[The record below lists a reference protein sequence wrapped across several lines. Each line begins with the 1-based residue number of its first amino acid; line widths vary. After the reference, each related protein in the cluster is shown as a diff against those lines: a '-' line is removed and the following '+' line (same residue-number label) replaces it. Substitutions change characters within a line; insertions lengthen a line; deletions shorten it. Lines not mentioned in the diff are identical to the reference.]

1 MNKTGIFYGSSTGNT
16 ELIARKIAGKLGADV
31 FDVSNNP
38 LSAIAEC
45 SNLILGTS
53 TWGFGDL
60 QDDWDSFLPKLA
72 AADLSGKTIALF
84 GLGDA
89 DGYPDTFVDGMGLI
103 YEALQDKGCRFV
115 GMVPQSGYTGDA
127 SKALIADKYVG
138 LPLDVDNQSKLT
150 DKRITDWLEVIV
162 PELL

>member
-1 MNKTGIFYGSSTGNT
+1 M
-16 ELIARKIAGKLGADV
+16 
-31 FDVSNNP
+31 
-38 LSAIAEC
+38 
-45 SNLILGTS
+45 
-53 TWGFGDL
+53 

-72 AADLSGKTIALF
+72 TANLSGKTIALF

-103 YEALQDKGCRFV
+103 YEALQNKGCRFV
-115 GMVPQSGYTGDA
+115 GMVSQSGYTGDA
-127 SKALIADKYVG
+127 SKALIGDKYVG

-150 DKRITDWLEVIV
+150 DKRITDWLEVVV

>member
-1 MNKTGIFYGSSTGNT
+1 MNKTGVFYGSSTGNT
-16 ELIARKIAGKLGADV
+16 EIIARKIAGKLGADV
-31 FDVSNNP
+31 FDVSTNP
-38 LSAIAEC
+38 LKAAEDC

-60 QDDWDSFLPKLA
+60 QDDWDSFLPNLV

-103 YEALQDKGCRFV
+103 YEALQSKGCRFV
-115 GMVPQSGYTGDA
+115 GMVSNSAYNADG
-127 SKALIADKYVG
+127 SKALIGDKYVG
-138 LPLDVDNQSKLT
+138 LALDVDNQGQLT
-150 DKRITDWLEVIV
+150 DKRINDWVEVIIS
-162 PELL
+162 ELG